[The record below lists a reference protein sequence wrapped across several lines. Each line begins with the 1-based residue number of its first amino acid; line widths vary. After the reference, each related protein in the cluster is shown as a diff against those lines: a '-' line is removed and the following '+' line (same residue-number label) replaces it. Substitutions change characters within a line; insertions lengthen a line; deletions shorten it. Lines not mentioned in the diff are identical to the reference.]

1 MNALSQ
7 AKHRSTLVFGRRI
20 RGDRKIIADHVVCV
34 LAHGKK
40 VTVAIRKLRKF
51 QCFIDDGLHMF
62 AKIQFLGQ
70 KGKTINEETYKS
82 FLEWFMSSASSK
94 KGKHDLQMDSL
105 EPESVFLKEI
115 GSQVKCKAWDPVGRV
130 GKTIYR
136 RRQVKSRIVNAALL
150 SIIVNFSCRL
160 LLCRFSAGELPSTP
174 GFLSC
179 WQGIRIS
186 RNDSRNANGEY
197 NPKRTHS
204 LQARIKSQTG
214 FPGSAKNKI
223 KT

>member
-150 SIIVNFSCRL
+150 SIIVNFCVALYDISDGMTSCRL
-160 LLCRFSAGELPSTP
+160 LL
-174 GFLSC
+174 
-179 WQGIRIS
+179 
-186 RNDSRNANGEY
+186 
-197 NPKRTHS
+197 
-204 LQARIKSQTG
+204 
-214 FPGSAKNKI
+214 
-223 KT
+223 

>member
-20 RGDRKIIADHVVCV
+20 RGDRKIIADHVVFV

-51 QCFIDDGLHMF
+51 QRFIDDGLHMF

-94 KGKHDLQMDSL
+94 KGKHDLQMDSR

-115 GSQVKCKAWDPVGRV
+115 GSQVKCKAWDPVRRV
-130 GKTIYR
+130 GNTILYTEGGR
-136 RRQVKSRIVNAALL
+136 
-150 SIIVNFSCRL
+150 
-160 LLCRFSAGELPSTP
+160 
-174 GFLSC
+174 
-179 WQGIRIS
+179 
-186 RNDSRNANGEY
+186 
-197 NPKRTHS
+197 
-204 LQARIKSQTG
+204 
-214 FPGSAKNKI
+214 
-223 KT
+223 

>member
-1 MNALSQ
+1 
-7 AKHRSTLVFGRRI
+7 
-20 RGDRKIIADHVVCV
+20 
-34 LAHGKK
+34 
-40 VTVAIRKLRKF
+40 
-51 QCFIDDGLHMF
+51 MF

-94 KGKHDLQMDSL
+94 KGKHDLQMDSR

-130 GKTIYR
+130 RKTIYR
-136 RRQVKSRIVNAALL
+136 RRQVKSRIVNFCVALYDI
-150 SIIVNFSCRL
+150 SDGMNSCRL

-204 LQARIKSQTG
+204 LQAKIKGQTG
-214 FPGSAKNKI
+214 FPGSAKKNK
-223 KT
+223 T

>member
-1 MNALSQ
+1 M
-7 AKHRSTLVFGRRI
+7 
-20 RGDRKIIADHVVCV
+20 
-34 LAHGKK
+34 
-40 VTVAIRKLRKF
+40 
-51 QCFIDDGLHMF
+51 
-62 AKIQFLGQ
+62 GQ
-70 KGKTINEETYKS
+70 KGKTINEEQYRS

-94 KGKHDLQMDSL
+94 KGKHDLQMDSR

-160 LLCRFSAGELPSTP
+160 LLC
-174 GFLSC
+174 FLSR

-223 KT
+223 KTY